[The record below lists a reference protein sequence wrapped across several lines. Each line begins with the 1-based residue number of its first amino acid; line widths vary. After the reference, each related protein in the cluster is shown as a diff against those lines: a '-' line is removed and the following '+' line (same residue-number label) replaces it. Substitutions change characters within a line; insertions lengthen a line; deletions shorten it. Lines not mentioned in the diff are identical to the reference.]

1 MNISER
7 LNLWL
12 KLTGVDLENNKKSF
26 NEWHTQQS
34 YEELL
39 ESIELDK
46 TGVITN
52 LIIEYYL
59 DEYLD
64 KKHYSLL
71 EIINDDN
78 KEFENKIKLAKTLK
92 ASLLESEIIKLK
104 NDYITYIKK
113 ALKHYNVNYNNEE
126 YSELLKNKY
135 ILAILRRDAY
145 KSFKNLKKFQFYAGK
160 QEKPNYKPQYSC
172 SIYKWFN
179 INSLIQSASLIPS
192 GISLHLIQSPD
203 KYQSY
208 FLFCLKNGENIILYT
223 DKEEN
228 THPLQGEMTRRPDRK
243 FAERVGKNW
252 FPYELFEY
260 EFSDDMKNIYFSETK
275 NTNLTVKQ
283 NEFIIVSDLKNIEA
297 RSLIWII
304 TMFELIIEKDWTLQL
319 PELAYTNEMIIN
331 NELILLNKPNKN
343 ELIKSKYKKLEL
355 SKLTIDDVLN
365 ATETELGV
373 MDSDKIIFWLV
384 ERYKNEVNEYLL
396 NKMEFNKN
404 FLLINNEQKEV
415 TSYEYSNISILG
427 RDIRTRIK
435 QLDPTYFGSKENIEK
450 DRIFIARY
458 NLAAAISHLAE
469 IEYEERIYSL
479 KKWYEEALIKN
490 KANIIKLLYK
500 KEINSIQKKNDR
512 YIKKLMK
519 IVKTEDYYGFYNNY
533 GYIVKNNFKSCF
545 FTEVKTSH
553 HALFNV
559 FSTDDLMLITGIN
572 DINLIPD
579 VFRNIYDEDNKSH
592 EGNHLLN
599 RIDPML
605 WNLRDPFNKF
615 NFKFQINLS
624 KRIYNKIMKGQD
636 IYENY

>member
-12 KLTGVDLENNKKSF
+12 KLTGVDIENNKKTF
-26 NEWHTQQS
+26 NDWHTEKS

-59 DEYLD
+59 DEYLN
-64 KKHYSLL
+64 KTHYSLMQ
-71 EIINDDN
+71 IIDDD
-78 KEFENKIKLAKTLK
+78 KDEFENKINLAKKLK

-104 NDYITYIKK
+104 NDYITYIKN
-113 ALKHYNVNYNNEE
+113 ALEHYNVNYNSEE

-145 KSFKNLKKFQFYAGK
+145 KSFKNLSTFQFYAGK
-160 QEKPNYKPQYSC
+160 QEKPNYKPQYSR

-192 GISLHLIQSPD
+192 GVSLHLIQSPD

-208 FLFCLKNGENIILYT
+208 FIFCLKNGENIIIYT

-228 THPLQGEMTRRPDRK
+228 EHPLQGQMSRRPDRN
-243 FAERVGKNW
+243 FANRVNKNW

-260 EFSDDMKNIYFSETK
+260 EYSDDMKHLYFSETK

-283 NEFIIVSDLKNIEA
+283 NEFIIVSDLKDIEA

-304 TMFELIIEKDWTLQL
+304 TMFELIIEKNWTLKL
-319 PELAYTNEMIIN
+319 PELTYTNEMIIN

-343 ELIKSKYKKLEL
+343 ELIKSEYKKLDL
-355 SKLTIDDVLN
+355 SKLTINDVLN
-365 ATETELGV
+365 ATETELGE
-373 MDSDKIIFWLV
+373 MNRNNISNWLI
-384 ERYKNEVNEYLL
+384 ERYKNKIDEGLL

-404 FLLINNEQKEV
+404 FLLINNVQKEV
-415 TSYEYSNISILG
+415 SSHEYDNIYISDW
-427 RDIRTRIK
+427 DIKTKIK
-435 QLDPTYFGSKENIEK
+435 QLDPTDFGMKEDIEK
-450 DRIFIARY
+450 NRIFIARY

-469 IEYEERIYSL
+469 IEYKEREKEL
-479 KKWYEEALIKN
+479 REWYKQALINN
-490 KANIIKLLYK
+490 KTNLIKLLYK
-500 KEINSIQKKNDR
+500 KEINSKNNYR
-512 YIKKLMK
+512 YEYKLMQIIEEPK
-519 IVKTEDYYGFYNNY
+519 RFIGFYPSY
-533 GYIVKNNFKSCF
+533 RYMVKKKDGCF
-545 FTEVKTSH
+545 FTGSKVSH
-553 HALFNV
+553 YVIFNV
-559 FSTDDLMLITGIN
+559 HSIDDLKLVTGID

-579 VFRNIYDEDNKSH
+579 VLRHINREINMGS
-592 EGNHLLN
+592 GNHLLQ

-605 WNLRDPFNKF
+605 WNLKDPFNKF
-615 NFKFQINLS
+615 KYEFKIEIS
-624 KRIYNKIMKGQD
+624 KRIYNKIMKGQE
-636 IYENY
+636 IFEIN